1 MTHIETLKRWYD
13 AFSGNWRTEEE
24 AASIHAEQ
32 MQALQEISA
41 AIAEAEAEQ
50 AQPVANGKLK
60 VTLQDTPTEIELTQ
74 YKRMFE
80 AACYALGVIGE
91 ALGVDEDEGG
101 AEPILAAIAELKASP
116 CPTCKALARTV
127 MMDQTAHDTAPP
139 QRKLTHEQGLA
150 LCEANFN
157 AEVDAFFKARPH
169 IDYPDNRRVFYAGH
183 RRGWL
188 SCADSITGDN
198 T

>member
-1 MTHIETLKRWYD
+1 MSIEAMT
-13 AFSGNWRTEEE
+13 
-24 AASIHAEQ
+24 
-32 MQALQEISA
+32 QALVALEKGESA
-41 AIAEAEAEQ
+41 LRWEAITALSQAIAKAKQ

-80 AACYALGVIGE
+80 AACSALGVIGE

-139 QRKLTHEQGLA
+139 QRQPLTDEEMYLA
-150 LCEANFN
+150 IRPLYRTDALTRMALNIAADEYRAIEA
-157 AEVDAFFKARPH
+157 AHGIKEK
-169 IDYPDNRRVFYAGH
+169 
-183 RRGWL
+183 
-188 SCADSITGDN
+188 T
-198 T
+198 